1 MVRSQL
7 LKKKGLFGWK
17 SGPEFIVIICTL
29 AGDQNLLQKAIQLY
43 DIILFITIAFSLSH
57 YTGNLIIL
65 YITIIIYLLPY
76 GGLPYLFNNF

>member
-43 DIILFITIAFSLSH
+43 DIILFITIAFSLS
-57 YTGNLIIL
+57 L
-65 YITIIIYLLPY
+65 YGEFNYIIYY
-76 GGLPYLFNNF
+76 DYNLFITLRWFTVLI